1 MSEEVVVQDSGVE
14 QPVEP
19 VVEPVEPEVI
29 EVPNQPSKYNIEGIG
44 EVSEED
50 IKEWH
55 QGNLRQSDYTRKTQA
70 LAKERED
77 AKDAL
82 ELYEYLKANPEIAKR
97 LKQGDE
103 DDDEILDKE
112 IEGKVSRLSP
122 EMQRLEQLERKIA
135 QDELTKELNEL
146 KAKYP
151 DFDDIKVLTEAQ
163 KRGIDD
169 LEFIYNATR
178 GEKKTMDI
186 DVEKIKADA
195 VAEAK
200 KQIMEELKNNSSAT
214 ETIIDNGKV
223 QVTQTP
229 KTLTPAQKRVAEGM
243 GVSEED
249 YLKYI

>member
-1 MSEEVVVQDSGVE
+1 MSDEVLEQDSQEEQLVDVEVETEVE
-14 QPVEP
+14 QE
-19 VVEPVEPEVI
+19 

-44 EVSEED
+44 EVSEEE
-50 IKEWH
+50 IKEWR

-77 AKDAL
+77 AKDAM
-82 ELYEYLKANPEIAKR
+82 ELYNYLKANPEIAKR

-103 DDDEILDKE
+103 DDDEVLDKE
-112 IEGKVSRLSP
+112 IESKVSRLSP

-135 QDELTKELNEL
+135 QDELTKELKEL
-146 KAKYP
+146 KDKYP

-163 KRGIDD
+163 RRGIDD
-169 LEFIYNATR
+169 LEFIYLGTR
-178 GEKKTMDI
+178 GERKTMDI

-214 ETIIDNGKV
+214 ETVIDNGKV
-223 QVTQTP
+223 QVTKTP
-229 KTLTPAQKRVAEGM
+229 KTLTANQKRVAEGM

-249 YLKYI
+249 YLKYL